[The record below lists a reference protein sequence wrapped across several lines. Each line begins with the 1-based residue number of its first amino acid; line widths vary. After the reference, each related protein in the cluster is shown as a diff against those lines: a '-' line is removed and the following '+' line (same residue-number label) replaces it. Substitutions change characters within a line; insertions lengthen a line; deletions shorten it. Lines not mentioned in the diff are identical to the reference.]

1 MSRLLFIVLISLE
14 SMTFIGYNETI
25 NFQFDNYSMSE
36 NPTETNLVPNK
47 VRVEALLFVASG
59 PVTSAQV
66 AEALSLESNTV
77 EEILRELQAEYEAT
91 RGFALQ
97 WHGGRVQVTTAPIC
111 AEDVERFLGLEELTR
126 LSRAAVETLAIIA
139 YRQPISRPGIDAV
152 RGVSSDGVIKNLL
165 NKGLIQ
171 EVGRAEGPGR
181 PILFAS
187 TTEFL
192 QHFGLASLEQLP
204 PFELPESEETEPQNH
219 ILKD

>member
-1 MSRLLFIVLISLE
+1 
-14 SMTFIGYNETI
+14 MTFFGYNETT

-36 NPTETNLVPNK
+36 NPTETNLAPNN

-59 PVTSAQV
+59 PVTTAQI
-66 AEALSLESNTV
+66 AEALNLENKDV
-77 EEILRELQAEYEAT
+77 EAT
-91 RGFALQ
+91 LRDIQVDFELNRGVALQ
-97 WHGGRVQVTTAPIC
+97 WHGGRVQITSTAIC
-111 AEDVERFLGLEELTR
+111 AADVERFLGLEALSR

-152 RGVSSDGVIKNLL
+152 RGVNSDGVIKNLL
-165 NKGLIQ
+165 GKGLIQ

-181 PILFAS
+181 PILFS
-187 TTEFL
+187 TTTDFL

-204 PFELPESEETEPQNH
+204 PFELPESEENEPKNH